1 MFKFKFKFKFKAL
14 LALSCLNACLG
25 TIYDSVQDLPGL
37 KYDFIIVGG
46 GTAGLVVANR
56 LTEIPSFS
64 VLVLEAGVSNEGVLE
79 STVPFFVND
88 LLSFN
93 IYDWNYTLTPQ
104 PGLNGRVLPYYRA
117 RLLGGCSAHNIM
129 VYTRGS
135 KDDYDRYAK
144 LTGDKRWSWDGIF
157 PYFLK
162 NEKWVRP
169 ADHHDTAGQYNPL
182 VHSTYG
188 LNPVSLS
195 GHPWPVGPRI
205 IQATQELP
213 HAYPFNL
220 DMNSGKPLGVGWLQ
234 STIGGGQRSTSA
246 TSYLAPQYAKR
257 KNLHVLLHAQVTNL
271 VNSSYSKGKLE
282 FGGVQFLQ
290 PGSPPYTAKAT
301 KEIILS
307 AGPVGTPQILMHSGI
322 GNKTALSALG
332 IQSLLDLPS
341 VGQNISDHPAVGL
354 SWTVNSTKTLESL
367 APNSTAFNEAF
378 AQWNST
384 RTGPFVMGG
393 LTNLGWLRLDPDSPI
408 FEEFPD
414 PSAGSLSPHIELLFS
429 AGRSGAT
436 GHHMGISAAVVSPIS
451 RGSITLKSNNPLD
464 PPLIDPGYLTSEF
477 DLYVARVGLQRAQE
491 FVTAPVWNDYV
502 IAPTVNITNFTT
514 DELNTFIRNNAAPIA
529 HLVGSAGMSSSDA
542 SYGVVN
548 PDLLVKGAN
557 GLRII
562 DASVLPIVPGA
573 HTQAATYAIAERGS
587 DLVKASWL

>member
-1 MFKFKFKFKFKAL
+1 MFKFKFKFEAL
-14 LALSCLNACLG
+14 LALSCLSACLG
-25 TIYDSVQDLPGL
+25 KIYDSVQDLPGL
-37 KYDFIIVGG
+37 EYDFVIVGG

-144 LTGDKRWSWDGIF
+144 LTGDKRWSWDSIF

-169 ADHHDTAGQYNPL
+169 ADHHDTTGQYNPL

-195 GHPWPVGPRI
+195 GYNWSVGPRI
-205 IQATQELP
+205 IQATRELP
-213 HAYPFNL
+213 DAYPFNL

-246 TSYLAPQYAKR
+246 TSYLAPQYAEH

-271 VNSSYSKGKLE
+271 VNSRYSKGKLV
-282 FGGVQFLQ
+282 FGACSFCSQA
-290 PGSPPYTAKAT
+290 S

-393 LTNLGWLRLDPDSPI
+393 LTNLGWLRLDPGSPI
-408 FEEFPD
+408 FKEFPD

-529 HLVGSAGMSSSDA
+529 HLVGSAGMSSPDA
-542 SYGVVN
+542 SYGS
-548 PDLLVKGAN
+548 LIQTCLS
-557 GLRII
+557 R
-562 DASVLPIVPGA
+562 PIVPGA
-573 HTQAATYAIAERGS
+573 HTQAATYVIAERGS